1 MNRSIF
7 SFFCVV
13 LLTLLINGCATKR
26 IEQDKLYARLIEK
39 PEALD
44 WGTLEGRTIVIDPG
58 HGGRF
63 DGAIGLDSLR
73 EADANLGVALY
84 LWGLLDEAG
93 ADVHLT
99 RTTDR
104 DFLSGDSL
112 DLREDLELRSETA
125 NAFEPDVFISIHH
138 NSNLELDRERNRLEI
153 YYRSTD
159 HGASLELARDIHTH
173 LARNLGIEDSK
184 IEPGSYFVLRKST
197 ARASILSEASYLSN
211 PSVEDKLK
219 LSAKQK
225 LEAESYFLG
234 LITYFSRGVPIV
246 ERIAPASDTIQSP
259 EAIVFGV
266 QRGGGVPIDP
276 ATALIRIGS
285 GYCEPQF
292 DPVRSTLACALE
304 SDIPNGEYE
313 VACNVRSSRGATGSS
328 RPYKIL
334 LSRPARYILP
344 LSSEAMMDGS
354 VSLALKV
361 LDERG
366 SPVADGTPLTIR
378 TSGSEKVLGSSCRN
392 GLARIEVDGKLASLP
407 HIVELPGLTDTLLFP
422 APREG
427 FRPILVIDAGTRAAV
442 SGAQASDISGGDSLL
457 VIRGSSR
464 GILSLPDGPK
474 VRRWLV
480 SAQGYRPALLTEA
493 TGELIEL
500 RLQFGGYLKGLRI
513 AIDPAGGGGD
523 HGGLG
528 KNKARGSSLN
538 LEVAKH
544 LAQLLR
550 RAGARV
556 LLTRTGEETV
566 SIEERIFK
574 TNRFRADLAVRL
586 VLEQD
591 SAIDGPGCVLMHY
604 PGSRKGEALAASL
617 ASVFSGLPPCGDW
630 NIAASAG
637 RFLQQ
642 TSCPAV
648 EIRNGS
654 IDSDE
659 AEAIFSNPLYA
670 GLEAER
676 VLSGLLIHAG
686 GGATELIEQ
695 SFIVLRGREPVEG
708 AAVTIDQTLTHYTGS
723 DGIAHFSCLEPGEHL
738 LLIELPER
746 ISPIRIRSIEVGGE
760 PTITISIP

>member
-1 MNRSIF
+1 MNRTVFSLFSI
-7 SFFCVV
+7 V
-13 LLTLLINGCATKR
+13 LLALLINGCASKR
-26 IEQDKLYARLIEK
+26 VEQDRLYARLVER

-44 WGTLEGRTIVIDPG
+44 WSVLAGRTIVIDPG

-84 LWGLLDEAG
+84 LWGLLAEAG

-104 DFLSGDSL
+104 DFASADSI
-112 DLREDLELRSETA
+112 DLREDLKLRSEAA
-125 NAFEPDVFISIHH
+125 NAFAPEVFISIHH

-173 LARNLGIEDSK
+173 LARNLGIENSK
-184 IEPGSYFVLRKST
+184 IEPGNYFVLRNST
-197 ARASILSEASYLSN
+197 ALASILGEASYISN
-211 PSVEDKLK
+211 PSVEDRLK

-225 LEAESYFLG
+225 LEAEAYFLG

-246 ERIAPASDTIQSP
+246 ERVVPASDTIQSP

-276 ATALIRIGS
+276 ATALIRIGQDH
-285 GYCEPQF
+285 YEPLF
-292 DPVRSTLACALE
+292 DPLRSTLASALRP
-304 SDIPNGEYE
+304 DLPNGEYE
-313 VACNVRSSRGATGSS
+313 VLCTVRSAKGATGSS

-344 LSSEAMMDGS
+344 LYAEVMMGGY

-366 SPVADGTPLTIR
+366 SPVADGTPVTIR
-378 TSGSEKVLGSSCRN
+378 AAGSKDVLGNRCNN
-392 GLARIEVDGKLASLP
+392 GLVRIEVDGKLASLP
-407 HIVELPGLTDTLLFP
+407 HIVELPGLTDTLSFP
-422 APREG
+422 TPREG
-427 FRPILVIDAGTRAAV
+427 FSPIIVIDAGTRTAVPGTQAVTISSAYDLSAAK
-442 SGAQASDISGGDSLL
+442 GDSK
-457 VIRGSSR
+457 
-464 GILSLPDGPK
+464 GILRLPGGLKD
-474 VRRWLV
+474 RLWLI
-480 SAQGYRPALLTEA
+480 SAQGYRPVLLGGA
-493 TGELIEL
+493 TGELVEIHP
-500 RLQFGGYLKGLRI
+500 QFGGYLKDLRI

-550 RAGARV
+550 RAGAHV
-556 LLTRTGEETV
+556 LLTRIGEETV

-574 TNRFRADLAVRL
+574 TNRFGADLALRL
-586 VLEQD
+586 VLEQEGTSD
-591 SAIDGPGCVLMHY
+591 APRCVLTHY
-604 PGSRKGEALAASL
+604 PGSRNGEALAASL
-617 ASVFSGLPPCGDW
+617 ASALSGLPPCWDW
-630 NIAASAG
+630 NIAASAC

-648 EIRNGS
+648 EIRNS
-654 IDSDE
+654 AIESDE
-659 AEAIFSNPLYA
+659 AETIYSNPLYA

-676 VLSGLLIHAG
+676 ILSGLLIHTAG
-686 GGATELIEQ
+686 GAIELIEQ
-695 SFIVLRGREPVEG
+695 SILILRGGNPVAD

-738 LLIELPER
+738 MLIELPGR
-746 ISPIRIRSIEVGGE
+746 TSPLQIRNISVGGE
-760 PTITISIP
+760 PTITVSVP